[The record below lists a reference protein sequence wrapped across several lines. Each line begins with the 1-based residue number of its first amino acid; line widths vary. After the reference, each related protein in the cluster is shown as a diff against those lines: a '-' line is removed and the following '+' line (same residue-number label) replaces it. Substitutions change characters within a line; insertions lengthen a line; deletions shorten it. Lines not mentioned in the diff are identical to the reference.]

1 ATNKRAAQ
9 TKSSQL
15 QQQLAL
21 KEQAGQLPQLQAQL
35 QAAQADR
42 QQIGIRLQ
50 QLQRQK
56 DPAIATK
63 NLPVNQQPI
72 LEPTTVNIRAP
83 IAGTTTEL
91 PLSTG
96 DRVST
101 GIRLAS
107 ITNPSKLK
115 IGLDLEPQVARLLKI
130 GQRAI
135 VKVGVLIESQ
145 ELSGVIA
152 NIIPQ
157 TDRSTQ
163 LIEVEF
169 TNPKPTTL
177 IGQIG
182 TVYFPK

>member
-1 ATNKRAAQ
+1 MLFR
-9 TKSSQL
+9 S
-15 QQQLAL
+15 
-21 KEQAGQLPQLQAQL
+21 L

-50 QLQRQK
+50 QLQRPK
-56 DPAIATK
+56 T
-63 NLPVNQQPI
+63 LPITAKSLPINQQPM
-72 LEPTTVNIRAP
+72 LEPTTVNITAP
-83 IAGTTTEL
+83 IAGTMTEL

-101 GIRLAS
+101 GIRLVS

-135 VKVGVLIESQ
+135 VKVGMAIESQ
-145 ELSGVIA
+145 ELGGIIA

-163 LIEVEF
+163 HIEVEF
-169 TNPKPTTL
+169 TNPKPTAL